1 MDRGRNTPTLPDTKP
16 AVAEA
21 RVHCSASRPGRNKSR
36 NRTRE
41 ISKAAKA
48 YSIIRGIDARA
59 SAVNVILSFVYIH
72 GIPMNRAMDVY
83 VHGNSGKRV
92 DDSPWFLIG
101 LADEGKGDTGS
112 FFFSKSDL
120 RQAVATTD
128 VSAVS
133 IWIEHGTST
142 KEVMG
147 TLAYWWVDDVDGLYI
162 VVRFE
167 DSARSRAL
175 RNWVATGLFTG
186 ISMGYKSSYD
196 FRMFVQSKTIYE
208 ISIVHDP
215 FHKKCRILQI
225 VSGGGVQKVQDAVE
239 ALLRSP
245 RTDSPWDALGRCAA
259 G

>member
-1 MDRGRNTPTLPDTKP
+1 MYR
-16 AVAEA
+16 
-21 RVHCSASRPGRNKSR
+21 S
-36 NRTRE
+36 
-41 ISKAAKA
+41 
-48 YSIIRGIDARA
+48 
-59 SAVNVILSFVYIH
+59 
-72 GIPMNRAMDVY
+72 MDVY

-92 DDSPWFLIG
+92 DESPWFLIG

-112 FFFSKSDL
+112 FFFSKSEL
-120 RQAVATTD
+120 RQAVASTD

-147 TLAYWWVDDVDGLYI
+147 TLAYWWVDEVDGLYI

-175 RNWVATGLFTG
+175 RNWIENGLFTG
-186 ISMGYKSSYD
+186 ISMGYRSSYD

-215 FHKKCRILQI
+215 FHKNCRILQI
-225 VSGGGVQKVQDAVE
+225 VSGGEVQRIQDAVE

-245 RTDSPWDALGRCAA
+245 RTDSPWDALGRYAA
-259 G
+259 C